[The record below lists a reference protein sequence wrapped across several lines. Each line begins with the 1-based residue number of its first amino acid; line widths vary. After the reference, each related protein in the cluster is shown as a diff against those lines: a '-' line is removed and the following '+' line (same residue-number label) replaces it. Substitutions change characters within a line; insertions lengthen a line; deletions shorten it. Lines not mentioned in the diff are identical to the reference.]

1 MMNHSKIKLLIVSFV
16 NRIVY
21 RMENNIVNIGTLLE
35 HVSDNMLL
43 VVSNVFTSSF
53 SALDFTK
60 HDKQKNKQ
68 ITFSSNMKK

>member
-1 MMNHSKIKLLIVSFV
+1 MMNHSKIKLLIVAFV

-21 RMENNIVNIGTLLE
+21 KMENNIVNIGTLLE

-43 VVSNVFTSSF
+43 VVFNVLTLSF

-60 HDKQKNKQ
+60 HEN
-68 ITFSSNMKK
+68 